1 MGEPRSTREALTA
14 LALEEVQGAI
24 DQLEAVTEK
33 VADLQRAVPLA
44 VDSGVSQIR
53 QAAQAAADSNRKAI
67 KQASHDLIN
76 ELNLVRGSA
85 NDLLFTQSERVKR
98 QVIGVGVAVVCL
110 SLVAGA
116 VGGYVGTKYAMTAHI
131 EKPAEK

>member
-53 QAAQAAADSNRKAI
+53 QAAQAAADANRKAI

-85 NDLLFTQSERVKR
+85 KDLLFTQSERVKR
-98 QVIGVGVAVVCL
+98 QVIGVGVVVVCL
-110 SLVAGA
+110 ALVAGA
-116 VGGYVGTKYAMTAHI
+116 VGGYVGIKYAQSAQAET
-131 EKPAEK
+131 PAEK

>member
-33 VADLQRAVPLA
+33 VADLQREVPLA
-44 VDSGVSQIR
+44 IDSGISQIR
-53 QAAQAAADSNRKAI
+53 QAAQAAAESNRKAI

-85 NDLLFTQSERVKR
+85 KDLLFTQSVRVKR

-110 SLVAGA
+110 ALVAGA
-116 VGGYVGTKYAMTAHI
+116 VGGYIGTKYATTTHV
-131 EKPAEK
+131 ETHAEK

>member
-53 QAAQAAADSNRKAI
+53 QAAQAAADANRKAI

-85 NDLLFTQSERVKR
+85 KDLLFTQSERVKR
-98 QVIGVGVAVVCL
+98 QVIGVGVVVVCL
-110 SLVAGA
+110 ALVAGA
-116 VGGYVGTKYAMTAHI
+116 VGGYVGTKYAQA
-131 EKPAEK
+131 KPAETPAEK

>member
-53 QAAQAAADSNRKAI
+53 QAAQAAADANRKAI

-85 NDLLFTQSERVKR
+85 KDLLFTQSERVKR
-98 QVIGVGVAVVCL
+98 QVIGVGVVVVCL
-110 SLVAGA
+110 ALVAGA
-116 VGGYVGTKYAMTAHI
+116 VGGYVGTKYAQSAQAET
-131 EKPAEK
+131 PAEK